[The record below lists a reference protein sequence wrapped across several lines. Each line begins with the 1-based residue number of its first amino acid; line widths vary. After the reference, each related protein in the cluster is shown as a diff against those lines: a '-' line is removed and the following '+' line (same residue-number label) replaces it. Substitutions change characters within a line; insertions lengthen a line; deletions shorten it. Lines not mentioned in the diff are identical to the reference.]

1 MLTVHH
7 LNQSRSHRV
16 IWALEE
22 LGLPYEIVHYQREK
36 NMLAPEALKKVHP
49 LGKSPVI
56 EDNGL
61 ILAESGAILEYLQ
74 ETYDSA
80 SRLKPL
86 DPAHKVQ
93 YRFWLHYAEGSLMPL
108 LLMKLVFN
116 SLGKPPVPFGI
127 RTLGKA
133 LGQGVQKAYL
143 NRQLETHARF
153 IESHLAK
160 NSWFAG
166 DTLSMAD
173 IQMSFPIFA
182 LLARSGIAN
191 LPHIQAWK
199 TKVENSPGWQKTLQ
213 QGGPLSIPGED

>member
-22 LGLPYEIVHYQREK
+22 LALPYEIVHYQREK

-49 LGKSPVI
+49 LGKSPII

-74 ETYDSA
+74 ETYDA
-80 SRLKPL
+80 ESRLKPL

-93 YRFWLHYAEGSLMPL
+93 YRCWLHYAEGSLMPL
-108 LLMKLVFN
+108 LLRKLVFN
-116 SLGKPPVPFGI
+116 SLGKPPVAPGS
-127 RTLGKA
+127 RLLGKA
-133 LGQGVQKAYL
+133 LGKGVQKAYL

-153 IESHLAK
+153 IESHLAE

-166 DTLSMAD
+166 DALSMAD
-173 IQMSFPIFA
+173 IQMSFPVFA
-182 LLARSGIAN
+182 LLARGGIEN
-191 LPHIQAWK
+191 LPHTRAWK
-199 TKVENSPGWQKTLQ
+199 KKVEDRPGWQRTLE
-213 QGGPLSIPGED
+213 QGGPLTITGDG

>member
-22 LGLPYEIVHYQREK
+22 LSLPYEIVRYQREK
-36 NMLAPEALKKVHP
+36 SMLAPESLKKVHP

-74 ETYDSA
+74 ETYDPESQ
-80 SRLKPL
+80 LKPL

-108 LLMKLVFN
+108 LLMKLVFS

-153 IESHLAK
+153 IESHLAH

-182 LLARSGIAN
+182 LLARGGIDN
-191 LPHIQAWK
+191 LPHTQAWK
-199 TKVENSPGWQKTLQ
+199 KKVESSPGWQKTLE
-213 QGGPLSIPGED
+213 QGGPLSIPGGE

>member
-7 LNQSRSHRV
+7 LNQSRSQRV

-22 LGLPYEIVHYQREK
+22 LSLSYEIVHYQREK
-36 NMLAPEALKKVHP
+36 NMLAPASLKKVHP
-49 LGKSPVI
+49 LGKSPVV

-74 ETYDSA
+74 ETYDTE
-80 SRLKPL
+80 SRFKPL

-108 LLMKLVFN
+108 LLMKLILA
-116 SLGKPPVPFGI
+116 SLGKPPIPFGL
-127 RTLGKA
+127 RALGSV
-133 LGQGVQKAYL
+133 LGQGVQKTWL
-143 NRQLETHARF
+143 NRQLETHARY
-153 IESHLAK
+153 IESHLAE

-166 DTLSMAD
+166 DALSMAD

-182 LLARSGIAN
+182 LLARGGIEN

-199 TKVENSPGWQKTLQ
+199 EKIEMRPGWQRTLE
-213 QGGPLSIPGED
+213 QGGPFSIPGEG

>member
-1 MLTVHH
+1 MLKVHH

-22 LGLPYEIVHYQREK
+22 LSLPYEIVHYQREK
-36 NMLAPEALKKVHP
+36 TMLAPESLKKVHP
-49 LGKSPVI
+49 LGKSPVL

-74 ETYDSA
+74 ETYDA
-80 SRLKPL
+80 DARLKPQ
-86 DPAHKVQ
+86 DAADKVQ

-116 SLGKPPVPFGI
+116 SLGKPPVPFGL

-153 IESHLAK
+153 IESHLAQH
-160 NSWFAG
+160 SWFAG
-166 DTLSMAD
+166 ETLSMAD

-182 LLARSGIAN
+182 LLSRGGIEN
-191 LPHIQAWK
+191 LPHTRAWK
-199 TKVENSPGWQKTLQ
+199 AKVENLPAWQRTLKK
-213 QGGPLSIPGED
+213 GGPLTLPGDA

>member
-22 LGLPYEIVHYQREK
+22 LSLPYEIVRYQREK
-36 NMLAPEALKKVHP
+36 SMLAPESLKKVHP

-56 EDNGL
+56 EDN
-61 ILAESGAILEYLQ
+61 AILEYLQ
-74 ETYDSA
+74 ETDDPE

-108 LLMKLVFN
+108 LLMKLVFS

-153 IESHLAK
+153 IESHLAE

-166 DTLSMAD
+166 DALSMAD

-182 LLARSGIAN
+182 LLARGGIDN
-191 LPHIQAWK
+191 LPHTQAWK
-199 TKVENSPGWQKTLQ
+199 KKVESSPGWQKTLE
-213 QGGPLSIPGED
+213 QGGPLSIPGGE

>member
-1 MLTVHH
+1 MLKVHH

-22 LGLPYEIVHYQREK
+22 LSLPYEIVHYQREK
-36 NMLAPEALKKVHP
+36 TMLAPESLKKVHP
-49 LGKSPVI
+49 LGKSPVL

-74 ETYDSA
+74 ETYDA
-80 SRLKPL
+80 DSRLKPQ
-86 DPAHKVQ
+86 DAADKVQ

-116 SLGKPPVPFGI
+116 SLGKPPVPFGL

-133 LGQGVQKAYL
+133 LGQGVQKSYL

-153 IESHLAK
+153 IESHLAQH
-160 NSWFAG
+160 SWFAG
-166 DTLSMAD
+166 ETLSMAD

-182 LLARSGIAN
+182 LLSRGGIDN
-191 LPHIQAWK
+191 LPHTRAWK
-199 TKVENSPGWQKTLQ
+199 TKVENLPAWQRTLEK
-213 QGGPLSIPGED
+213 GGPLTLPGDA